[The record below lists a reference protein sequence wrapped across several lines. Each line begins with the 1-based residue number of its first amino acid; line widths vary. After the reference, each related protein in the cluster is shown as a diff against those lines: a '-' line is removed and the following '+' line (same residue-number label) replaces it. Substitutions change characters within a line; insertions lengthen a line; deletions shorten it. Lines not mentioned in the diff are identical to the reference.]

1 MEQTFLHFVLTD
13 LRFWA
18 SSASAILRSLLLPT
32 VGILGGLALVGGGE
46 AAGLGLVAA
55 MLWAMVEWG
64 VLILRM
70 ARRIAL
76 GEEDPNGLLD
86 RSVVAN
92 AAYLHRSYYAG

>member
-18 SSASAILRSLLLPT
+18 SSATAILRSMLMPVL
-32 VGILGGLALVGGGE
+32 VVVGGLWLAGGSAAALYGALAATLWLLIDWAALV
-46 AAGLGLVAA
+46 V
-55 MLWAMVEWG
+55 
-64 VLILRM
+64 RM

-86 RSVVAN
+86 RSVAAN
-92 AAYLHRSYYAG
+92 ATYLHRAYY

>member
-18 SSASAILRSLLLPT
+18 SSAAAILRSLIVPT
-32 VGILGGLALVGGGE
+32 LFV
-46 AAGLGLVAA
+46 AAGLAVTLGAEAACYGLIAA
-55 MLWAMVEWG
+55 TVWAVIDWALL
-64 VLILRM
+64 VVRM

-86 RSVVAN
+86 RSVAAN